1 MNPQSVDADDAGAA
15 SDPNPI
21 SPEPA
26 EAVRA
31 WLADRIRGRIVGED
45 AETRQVELFEA
56 PGERWFAADSAV
68 VRVHADAAMFIGGL
82 RALLIQSIH
91 PLAMAGVAEHS
102 DYRADPWGRLQR
114 TADFLAAT
122 TFGPADQAEQAVAM
136 VNRIH
141 ERVKGTAPDGREYS
155 ARDPRLLL
163 WVHATEVD
171 SFLAAHDRYGER
183 PLDPA
188 GRDEYVAQMSRV
200 ASGLG
205 VIDPPTSIAE
215 LDEVLRSFR
224 SELASTEASR
234 EATRYLLLE
243 PPLPLSSRPAYGLL
257 AASAVGLLPL
267 WARRHLLIPYLPVTE
282 RLAVRP
288 AGELITR
295 TIRWALRND
304 RPYAAAH

>member
-1 MNPQSVDADDAGAA
+1 MSGRADEQTDAKGPDVDDDASA
-15 SDPNPI
+15 
-21 SPEPA
+21 EPA
-26 EAVRA
+26 EVVRA
-31 WLADRIRGRIVGED
+31 WLAERIRGRIVGDD
-45 AETRQVELFEA
+45 AEQRQAELFEA
-56 PGERWFAADSAV
+56 PGERWFAPDSAV

-102 DYRADPWGRLQR
+102 DYKADPWGRLQR

-122 TFGPADQAEQAVAM
+122 TFGPADQAEQAIQM

-141 ERVKGTAPDGREYS
+141 ERVRGTALDGREYS
-155 ARDPRLLL
+155 ARDPHLLA

-183 PLDPA
+183 PLDAA
-188 GRDEYVAQMSRV
+188 GRDEYVSQMSRV

-205 VIDPPTSIAE
+205 VIDPPTDVAS
-215 LDEVLRSFR
+215 LDEALRSFR
-224 SELASTEASR
+224 PELASTEASR

-257 AASAVGLLPL
+257 AAAAVGLLPL

-288 AGELITR
+288 AGEAITR

>member
-1 MNPQSVDADDAGAA
+1 MNPRSVDADDAGAA
-15 SDPNPI
+15 SEPNAI
-21 SPEPA
+21 SAEPA

>member
-1 MNPQSVDADDAGAA
+1 MESGSVDADGMGA
-15 SDPNPI
+15 SDDGER
-21 SPEPA
+21 EPA

-45 AETRQVELFEA
+45 AETRQAELFEA
-56 PGERWFAADSAV
+56 PGERWFSSDSAV

-122 TFGPADQAEQAVAM
+122 TFGPAEQAEQAVAM

-141 ERVKGTAPDGREYS
+141 ERVRGTAPDGREYS

-183 PLDPA
+183 PLDPE
-188 GRDEYVAQMSRV
+188 GRDEYVAQMARV

-205 VIDPPTSIAE
+205 VIDPPTNIAE
-215 LDEVLRSFR
+215 LDQVLRSFR

-267 WARRHLLIPYLPVTE
+267 WARRHLLIP
-282 RLAVRP
+282 
-288 AGELITR
+288 
-295 TIRWALRND
+295 
-304 RPYAAAH
+304 